1 MLYSAARNPHLEA
14 KPARD
19 QPDAVTERGTG
30 GSAESMGGQEAS
42 LTPLALRGTQGK
54 GLWGALVLKN
64 NQKGEGRGGE
74 QKQKFPLASLSY
86 FTASKAES
94 RLSDG
99 SALSF

>member
-1 MLYSAARNPHLEA
+1 
-14 KPARD
+14 
-19 QPDAVTERGTG
+19 
-30 GSAESMGGQEAS
+30 MGGQEAS
-42 LTPLALRGTQGK
+42 LTPFALRGTQGK